1 MCYQNDYTLNRFLTA
16 QERSYDAALA
26 EIKAGRK
33 RTHWMWYIFPQIAG
47 LGMSSTAQ
55 YYSIQDRLEAE
66 EYMEHPMLGARLLEI
81 SRALLTLESSDAT
94 AVMGYPDDLK
104 LRSCMTLFAQVSD
117 DPVFEAVLDKFF
129 GGRPDSRTL
138 ALL

>member
-66 EYMEHPMLGARLLEI
+66 EYMAHPVLGARLLEI

>member
-66 EYMEHPMLGARLLEI
+66 EYMAHPVLGARLLEI
-81 SRALLTLESSDAT
+81 SRALLTLDSSDAT